1 MNAIL
6 EVEVDAAEFALGRAL
21 ETDADVTLTLEEVI
35 PTGPHS
41 MPYFWA
47 SGGDLDAFEAAVREN
62 PSVELI
68 RRHLTVSDAALFY
81 ATWSAEVR
89 SLLHTVL
96 ETEGTV
102 LDGAGADGRWE
113 FTLRFPDRTR
123 LSAFR
128 ERCRDQD
135 TALDVERVYSV
146 SAERIESEHG
156 LTETQREILVT
167 AVEQGY
173 FEVPR
178 NCTQEELAAALDIRS
193 SAASET
199 LRRAMRELV
208 SDTLLDREV
217 G

>member
-6 EVEVDAAEFALGRAL
+6 EVEVDAGEFALGRAL
-21 ETDADVTLTLEEVI
+21 RTGVDVTLSLEEVI

-47 SGGDLDAFEAAVREN
+47 SGDDLDAFEAAIEAN
-62 PSVELI
+62 PSVDRV

-81 ATWSAEVR
+81 ATWREEVR

-113 FTLRFPDRTR
+113 FTLRFPDRER
-123 LSAFR
+123 LSRFR

-135 TALDVERVYSV
+135 TALDVVRVYSV
-146 SAERIESEHG
+146 STDRFGAEHG
-156 LTETQREILVT
+156 LTEKQREMLVT
-167 AVEQGY
+167 AVEEGY

-208 SDTLLDREV
+208 TDTLLERTV